1 MVGTVEIPFLLK
13 AADSIFGWFGLLRKE
28 QKERQELERKAIKA
42 LYVALNETLTYFRRI
57 EHPEFAGPDNKDEFA
72 RNIKTEDALS
82 RLWMEA
88 AVELRDVNPD
98 LSQRCFMK
106 GVYWTDRDRWD
117 EEKVRA
123 ANIKLEV
130 LLEDARGL
138 LGERP

>member
-28 QKERQELERKAIKA
+28 QKERQELERRAIRG

-57 EHPEFAGPDNKDEFA
+57 EHPEFAGPDNKAEFE
-72 RNIKTEDALS
+72 RNIRTEDGLS

-88 AVELRDVNPD
+88 AVELRDVNAD

-106 GVYWTDRDRWD
+106 GVYWTDRDNWD
-117 EEKVRA
+117 DEKVRE
-123 ANIKLEV
+123 ANIKLEE
-130 LLEDARGL
+130 LLKDARAL
-138 LGERP
+138 LGGGV